1 VSGALAAH
9 AMIEGRYELL
19 ERMEDRGLGE
29 SWQARDTRFKS
40 RLVML
45 KFLRR
50 TGGEALPEALQDHV
64 NALRALKHASVLAV
78 VGHGVWQGRPF
89 LVHEHF
95 EGRSLGDGID
105 RSRTSGELL
114 PAKVIEALFA
124 RVLAAVAAAHDAPQ
138 PLYHGALNP
147 GCVALHRLPGEDF
160 QLRVFDLGL
169 AAFADPD
176 PSAPE
181 RSARAL
187 LALAPEQFQ
196 AGRRADATVDVF
208 GLGALLREMIS
219 LPPELGGTL
228 APTSLHRR
236 REDLPAAL
244 WDVAGVAMNTV
255 PAQRFQSVEDFSA
268 ALQRAWR
275 VPVPAR
281 PAKPA
286 PAAARTPEAGPSLT
300 PGPRAAP
307 PAPPAA
313 PAAFEVGPVYK
324 LPPLPAPPRG
334 SSLKAQDYASTFVL
348 SDLPSHSNPWDV
360 AFLSGELAAPQAVH
374 NSMDALLHAVQ
385 QRADKPPTLPP
396 GRFVAQ
402 APRPIAGTL
411 VLGEGAELSDTV
423 VNRAEGATPGGTLC
437 IEHVDTAAQAPIG
450 GTLVLPGGVAAALAE
465 APNDTFVREEPRG
478 GPPVRTV
485 AADPDLAAT
494 TEQREKT
501 PQIAR
506 IAPTPPVAPPA
517 WVQPPVA
524 PPAWVQPPVAPPAWV
539 QPPVR
544 APRYDVPAT
553 TQATSPERASRA
565 MLLLAVAGFVGLAT
579 LSALAFVLLTQ
590 GPR

>member
-1 VSGALAAH
+1 MSEALASQRV
-9 AMIEGRYELL
+9 IEGRYELL
-19 ERMEDRGLGE
+19 ERLEDRGLGE

-45 KFLRR
+45 KFLRA

-64 NALRALKHASVLAV
+64 NALRALKHPNVLAV

-105 RSRTSGELL
+105 RSRASGELL

-124 RVLAAVAAAHDAPQ
+124 RVLAAVAAAHEAPQ
-138 PLYHGALNP
+138 PVYHGALNP

-196 AGRRADATVDVF
+196 AGRRADAAVDVF

-219 LPPELGGTL
+219 LPPELGGTM

-236 REDLPAAL
+236 REDLPTAV
-244 WDVAGVAMNTV
+244 WDVAGVAMNTD
-255 PAQRFQSVEDFSA
+255 PAQRFQSVEEFSA
-268 ALQRAWR
+268 ALQRAWLA
-275 VPVPAR
+275 PVLAR
-281 PAKPA
+281 PAPPA
-286 PAAARTPEAGPSLT
+286 APPAARTPEAGPSLT
-300 PGPRAAP
+300 PGPRATP
-307 PAPPAA
+307 RVA
-313 PAAFEVGPVYK
+313 PAAVETEPVYK

-334 SSLKAQDYASTFVL
+334 GSLTAQDYASTFVL

-360 AFLSGELAAPQAVH
+360 AFLSSTLAAPQAVH
-374 NSMDALLHAVQ
+374 SSMDALFQAVQ
-385 QRADKPPTLPP
+385 QRSDKPPTVAP
-396 GRFVAQ
+396 GRLIAQ
-402 APRPIAGTL
+402 PSRPIDGTL
-411 VLGEGAELSDTV
+411 VLGEGAELSDTIT
-423 VNRAEGATPGGTLC
+423 NRAEGATPGGTLC
-437 IEHVDTAAQAPIG
+437 IEHVDTAAQAPID
-450 GTLVLPGGVAAALAE
+450 GTLVLPGGVAGAFAD

-478 GPPVRTV
+478 GPPVRPMV
-485 AADPDLAAT
+485 ADPDLAAT
-494 TEQREKT
+494 TEQRAT
-501 PQIAR
+501 PPR
-506 IAPTPPVAPPA
+506 SAPVAPASPPVAPPA

-524 PPAWVQPPVAPPAWV
+524 PPAWVQPPG
-539 QPPVR
+539 R
-544 APRYDVPAT
+544 APRHEHPAPL
-553 TQATSPERASRA
+553 QAPPSEGGSRA
-565 MLLLAVAGFVGLAT
+565 MIFVAIAAFVGLAA
-579 LSALAFVLLTQ
+579 LSALAFVLLTR